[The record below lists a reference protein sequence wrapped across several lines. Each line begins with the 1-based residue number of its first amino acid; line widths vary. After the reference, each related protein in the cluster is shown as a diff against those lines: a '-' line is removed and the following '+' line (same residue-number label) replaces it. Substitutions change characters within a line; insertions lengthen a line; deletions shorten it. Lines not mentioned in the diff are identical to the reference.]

1 MELTIQGLNKKL
13 QDVNLSDQD
22 RKTIETKI
30 NGLDQTIEEIKDD
43 PEGDYDDDSVRD
55 IAESMASE
63 YNDDITAF
71 MEAYGF
77 DKKFILDFIDT
88 NELADIVVRSDGY
101 GNLLSSSGEDMFET
115 RVNDKFYYIIPI
127 D

>member
-1 MELTIQGLNKKL
+1 
-13 QDVNLSDQD
+13 
-22 RKTIETKI
+22 
-30 NGLDQTIEEIKDD
+30 
-43 PEGDYDDDSVRD
+43 
-55 IAESMASE
+55 
-63 YNDDITAF
+63 